1 MVAGCFDAADIVLFT
16 YRDDDAIVVPILAS
30 MRANYEAEKQVIDR
44 VLGPQPGEIP
54 PEIRILYSRK
64 QTLPRQALAWQS
76 PNARSMRAGPD

>member
-1 MVAGCFDAADIVLFT
+1 
-16 YRDDDAIVVPILAS
+16 

-64 QTLPRQALAWQS
+64 QTLPRQALALALAWQS